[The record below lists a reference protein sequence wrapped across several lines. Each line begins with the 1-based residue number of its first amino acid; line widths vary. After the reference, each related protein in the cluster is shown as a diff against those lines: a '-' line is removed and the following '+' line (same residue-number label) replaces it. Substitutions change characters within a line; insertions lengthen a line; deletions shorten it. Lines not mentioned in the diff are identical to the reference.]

1 MVSRLELVLHTLTR
15 EPALLAQI
23 VNGLTKPVVVLDMEV
38 YPELMFTK
46 VLLDLR
52 LDMSVV
58 VGVRVKGQPDANL
71 VSVQLGES
79 LASVQLG
86 ESLVS
91 VHPDANLASVQ
102 LGESLVSVHPDE
114 SLVSVL
120 ARGVQDI
127 KNSNDAEQIVIRMI
141 IFFINKYFKLYSI
154 FY

>member
-79 LASVQLG
+79 L
-86 ESLVS
+86 
-91 VHPDANLASVQ
+91 
-102 LGESLVSVHPDE
+102 VSVHPDE

>member
-79 LASVQLG
+79 LASV
-86 ESLVS
+86 
-91 VHPDANLASVQ
+91 HPDANLASVQ

>member
-91 VHPDANLASVQ
+91 VHPD
-102 LGESLVSVHPDE
+102 E